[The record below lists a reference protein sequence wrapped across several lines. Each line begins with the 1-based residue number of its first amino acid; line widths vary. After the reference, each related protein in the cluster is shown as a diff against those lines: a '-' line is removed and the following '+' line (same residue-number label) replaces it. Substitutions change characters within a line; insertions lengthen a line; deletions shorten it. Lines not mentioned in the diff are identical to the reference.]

1 MNEIKFTIP
10 FLSGN
15 EIDNIKALAL
25 GKKYAG
31 DGQFTKLCSEYI
43 SNRYDVKKT
52 LLTTSCTHALEMA
65 ALLIDIKEGD
75 EVIMPSYTFVSTANA
90 FVLRGAKIIFV
101 DIDSKTLNIDV
112 DAIERAITSKTKAIV
127 PVHYAGLSCDMVRLM
142 KIAKKHNLYV
152 IEDAAQAINSK
163 YGDKYLGTYGDFGC
177 YSFHE
182 TKNIHCGEGGALL
195 INNEK
200 FINQAE
206 IIREKGTDRSLFLK
220 GMVDKYTWREKGSS
234 YLISEI
240 NAAFLF
246 AQLESCDELILSR
259 IKLWNKYY
267 EILSKQKEVF
277 KFNLLNCS
285 ALSLHN
291 AHIFLMILGS
301 KDERDELM
309 SFLRKLGI
317 QTTFHYIPL
326 HASPAGEVYG
336 EFVGEDINTTTMSER
351 LVRLPL
357 HNELNEIDIDFICSS
372 ILDFFSNR
380 K

>member
-1 MNEIKFTIP
+1 MNEIKFTVP

-15 EIDNIKALAL
+15 EIDNIKTLAFE
-25 GKKYAG
+25 KKYAG
-31 DGQFTKLCSEYI
+31 DGQFTKLCSEFI
-43 SNRYDVKKT
+43 SNKYGVKKT

-65 ALLIDIKEGD
+65 ALLIDVKEGD

-127 PVHYAGLSCDMVRLM
+127 PVHYAGLSCDMVKLM
-142 KIAKKHNLYV
+142 KIAEKHNIYV

-200 FINQAE
+200 FINRAE

-240 NAAFLF
+240 NASFLF

-267 EILSKQKEVF
+267 EILSKQREAF
-277 KFNLLNCS
+277 KFNLLNCDD
-285 ALSLHN
+285 LSLHN
-291 AHIFLMILGS
+291 AHIFLVILEN
-301 KDERDELM
+301 KEKRDELM
-309 SFLRKLGI
+309 IFLRKYGI

-326 HASPAGEVYG
+326 HSSPAGEVYG
-336 EFVGEDINTTTMSER
+336 EFVGDDVNTTTMSER
-351 LVRLPL
+351 LLRLPL
-357 HNELNEIDIDFICSS
+357 HNELSEIDIDFICSS
-372 ILDFFSNR
+372 IFDFFSNG